1 MTKRPLL
8 AVMPEVTLMLGK
20 PQLAVMPVVTSLL
33 VRMKQLDLDLGRVED
48 GPRDLPEVKCTRRR
62 Q

>member
-1 MTKRPLL
+1 MMKRRLL
-8 AVMPEVTLMLGK
+8 AVMPEVTL
-20 PQLAVMPVVTSLL
+20 LL
-33 VRMKQLDLDLGRVED
+33 VRVKELDLDFGRVED